1 MIVDLYPWT
10 KVEKSM
16 LSTLGDRQSG
26 RRTEQR
32 QRIFHRV
39 CSYFWESGRD
49 LFENEKLIFE
59 KNDTELFALFLPRFL
74 SLGEQSLPLPW
85 LHPEWPGRRTHCW
98 CTASRAA
105 GWSPPWSQLRGF
117 QFKRGH
123 KIKPDCLRWCRREK
137 AGHYGSGDHQ
147 VSASSATI
155 KTFQDFFSSLRKE
168 VLFLL
173 VLDVW
178 HLPLILSTP
187 YPLGAGPA
195 PAPHTLPA
203 TWTKWETLV
212 LANLTSPNCGVT
224 G

>member
-39 CSYFWESGRD
+39 CSYFLESGRD
-49 LFENEKLIFE
+49 LFWELKIDFE
-59 KNDTELFALFLPRFL
+59 KNNTEHICIISSLPLHHNITFAPVSFT
-74 SLGEQSLPLPW
+74 GWSLPLPW

-117 QFKRGH
+117 QFKWGN

-155 KTFQDFFSSLRKE
+155 
-168 VLFLL
+168 
-173 VLDVW
+173 
-178 HLPLILSTP
+178 
-187 YPLGAGPA
+187 
-195 PAPHTLPA
+195 
-203 TWTKWETLV
+203 
-212 LANLTSPNCGVT
+212 
-224 G
+224 